1 MCVLQLC
8 YKFTGEHPNTHVEVE
23 FQKCYYAEHPSAFS
37 SRSFL
42 GIGLL
47 VFFKL
52 SMMLEAHVVLYVAGP
67 GFLDFFPK
75 KWGKWAKNRIF

>member
-8 YKFTGEHPNTHVEVE
+8 CKFTGELLNTHVEME
-23 FQKCYYAEHPSAFS
+23 FQKCCYAEHPAFL
-37 SRSFL
+37 SRSFP